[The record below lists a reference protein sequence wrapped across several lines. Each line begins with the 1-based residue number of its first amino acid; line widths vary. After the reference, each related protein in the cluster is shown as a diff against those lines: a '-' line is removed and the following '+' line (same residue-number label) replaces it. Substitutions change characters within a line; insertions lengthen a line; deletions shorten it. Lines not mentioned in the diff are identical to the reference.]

1 MGRGPGHRL
10 GRARRRRLAGRHR
23 APRPGRAVVLHHPAG
38 RVDGPAVGAVL
49 HGHRARRTGRDGDG
63 AGCRRPG
70 GRRPHPHPVSAPAG
84 SAWGVRRPGG
94 REFALMAVGVVG
106 ISLSGPLTALVTA
119 PALAIAFWRNAAGAV
134 LLAPVLATRERATLR
149 GLRLRHLGSSVIA
162 GLFLAGHFAAWLPSL
177 SMTSVGASIALVT
190 TTPVWTTLVARL
202 SGVRLPVQVW
212 WGLLLAVVGAA
223 LIAGVDVTVSTRALA
238 GDGLATLGAIFA
250 AGYVLAGARARQ
262 RLATSAY
269 TITCYSVCALVVA
282 GAPLVVGSPLAGFSA
297 RDWLLIAAITV
308 CAQLLGHTLLN
319 LVLSSVGP
327 TVVSLAVLL
336 EVPGA
341 LIVAL
346 VLLQQAPPLLALP
359 GMAAVVAGV
368 ALVVR
373 ASRPAT
379 LVEPA
384 T

>member
-1 MGRGPGHRL
+1 MGV
-10 GRARRRRLAGRHR
+10 A
-23 APRPGRAVVLHHPAG
+23 
-38 RVDGPAVGAVL
+38 
-49 HGHRARRTGRDGDG
+49 
-63 AGCRRPG
+63 
-70 GRRPHPHPVSAPAG
+70 
-84 SAWGVRRPGG
+84 
-94 REFALMAVGVVG
+94 VVG

-119 PALAIAFWRNAAGAV
+119 PFLAIAFWRNAAGAAV
-134 LLAPVLATRERATLR
+134 LLPVLLGRERATLT
-149 GLRLRHLGSSVIA
+149 GLRLRDLRSSAVA
-162 GLFLAGHFAAWLPSL
+162 GVFLAGHFAAWVPSL
-177 SMTSVGASIALVT
+177 SMTTVAASIALVT
-190 TTPVWTTLVARL
+190 TTPIWTTLFARL
-202 SGVRLPVQVW
+202 AGVRFPAAIW
-212 WGLLLAVVGAA
+212 WGLVLAVLGVA
-223 LIAGVDVTVSTRALA
+223 LIAGVDVTVSLEALA
-238 GDGLATLGAIFA
+238 GDGLALLGAICA
-250 AGYVLAGARARQ
+250 GGYVLAGARARQ

-269 TITCYSVCALVVA
+269 TVIAYSICAVVLAVAALVA
-282 GAPLVVGSPLAGFSA
+282 GSSLAGFSA
-297 RDWLLIAAITV
+297 RDWWLIAAITV
-308 CAQLLGHTLLN
+308 VAQLFGHTLLN

-346 VLLQQAPPLLALP
+346 ILLHQAPPLLALP